1 MNTFPDRLCV
11 TRQLELKTVSSA
23 SWRDRNRTSNR
34 ALCYNSYLKSRLHH
48 SKIFSEMKWDD
59 TLVVYKKQHKP
70 FSFWFCGKWVHKIV
84 PLINVGFTLSPV
96 FYTNGSERN
105 VPLNPSEFFKQNI
118 FSLRPPTTLFLNY
131 FNISES
137 RWVGDSRCII
147 ISNKDSKR
155 AHFSSSVTNIQS
167 VLKVF

>member
-34 ALCYNSYLKSRLHH
+34 ALCYSSYLKSRLHH

-105 VPLNPSEFFKQNI
+105 VPLNPSEFFKPKHFLTEASHDFVFKLFQY
-118 FSLRPPTTLFLNY
+118 LRK
-131 FNISES
+131 SMGW
-137 RWVGDSRCII
+137 R
-147 ISNKDSKR
+147 
-155 AHFSSSVTNIQS
+155 QS
-167 VLKVF
+167 MHNNQ